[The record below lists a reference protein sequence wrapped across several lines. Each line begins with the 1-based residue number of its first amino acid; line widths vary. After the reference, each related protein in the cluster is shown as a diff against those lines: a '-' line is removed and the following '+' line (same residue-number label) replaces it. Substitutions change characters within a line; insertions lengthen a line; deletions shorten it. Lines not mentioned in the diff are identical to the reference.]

1 MTLTED
7 AARAMMILGTLV
19 EDRGQ
24 LGLCVVKIRLDTE
37 AGDRIV

>member
-24 LGLCVVKIRLDTE
+24 AWTVCGKDQ
-37 AGDRIV
+37 AGY